1 MKFIKILI
9 TVCLFINFVA
19 CENEALEQ
27 QTQQQETISE
37 NEKIISLSGFTTG
50 LLYDLGYGKQLVGV
64 DVTSVYP
71 AQVNQLP
78 KLGHISQ
85 LNAEAILA
93 LEPTVIF
100 MEKMEQTPEAI
111 TQIENAGV
119 KVVAVPTSS
128 CLYNAVNAANSIK
141 KTISVP
147 SETIETLQKNIEAD
161 SLKLAKALEN
171 IEDKPK
177 VLFIYARGAGR
188 LNVGGKKTKTAALI
202 EKAGGVNAIQSF
214 DNYETLTPESLIEG
228 APDAILMFKS
238 GLASLD
244 GKEGL
249 AKIPGISQT
258 PAFKNNKIIT
268 IDGHYSLF
276 NSNVGQGA
284 MEIAKVLHGIE

>member
-9 TVCLFINFVA
+9 IACLFINFVA
-19 CENEALEQ
+19 CENATTEP
-27 QTQQQETISE
+27 QTQEILKD
-37 NEKIISLSGFTTG
+37 EKIISLSGFTTG

-71 AQVNQLP
+71 VQANQLP

-111 TQIENAGV
+111 TQLEKAGV
-119 KVVAVPTSS
+119 KIVAVPTSPY
-128 CLYNAVNAANSIK
+128 LYNAVNAANAIK
-141 KTISVP
+141 KVINVP
-147 SETIETLQKNIEAD
+147 TENVKKLQKSIEAD
-161 SLKLAKALEN
+161 SLQLAKALETVEN
-171 IEDKPK
+171 KPK
-177 VLFIYARGAGR
+177 VLFIYARGAGS
-188 LNVGGKKTKTAALI
+188 LSVGGKKTKAAALI

-214 DNYETLTPESLIEG
+214 DDYETLTPESLIEG

-244 GKEGL
+244 GKSGL
-249 AKIPGISQT
+249 AQIPGISQT
-258 PAFKNNKIIT
+258 PAFKNDKIIT

-276 NSNVGQGA
+276 GSEVSQGA
-284 MEIAKVLHGIE
+284 IEIAKQLYEIE